1 MYQPEVQVCLQVC
14 FDSPAKFLLFRLCFL
29 SLNGIEANHRECP
42 GWIREGDFVA
52 CVHCDMRFKH
62 FRYCQTHVERM
73 HCQHFSI
80 EVDDL
85 DAEAEDQGAPPL
97 KVTAQPSFPL
107 DVVSDPEDP
116 DEEFENTGDEA
127 PSSLLSE
134 GDGEVKRENKDDS
147 YRTLETTGREAPSS
161 LLWEAEVK
169 KENKDDSERKFEKTA
184 EESSF
189 SVLWEGEVKLQLSE
203 PKREILAPFKIVHKD
218 NSKDGCRFF
227 DWTSGRAI

>member
-14 FDSPAKFLLFRLCFL
+14 FDPPAKFLLFRLCFL
-29 SLNGIEANHRECP
+29 SLNGIEAHHRECP

-97 KVTAQPSFPL
+97 RVTALPSSPL
-107 DVVSDPEDP
+107 GIVSDP
-116 DEEFENTGDEA
+116 DEELENTGDEA
-127 PSSLLSE
+127 PSSLISE

-169 KENKDDSERKFEKTA
+169 IETKDDQENRFEKTA
-184 EESSF
+184 EESSC
-189 SVLWEGEVKLQLSE
+189 SVLWEGEVQLQLSE
-203 PKREILAPFKIVHKD
+203 PKKEILAHFKILHKD
-218 NSKDGCRFF
+218 NSKDGCRLF
-227 DWTSGRAI
+227 DWTLGKTI

>member
-29 SLNGIEANHRECP
+29 SLNGIEAHHRECP

-107 DVVSDPEDP
+107 DIVSDPEDP

-184 EESSF
+184 EESSCA
-189 SVLWEGEVKLQLSE
+189 VLWEGEVKLQLSE
-203 PKREILAPFKIVHKD
+203 TKKDILAPFKILHKD
-218 NSKDGCRFF
+218 NSKDGCRLF
-227 DWTSGRAI
+227 DWALGKTI